1 MKRLGLVFVIALGS
15 MQAHAQWLGPA
26 RNALHESKPIIDMRL
41 RTESV
46 DQAGMAHD
54 ATANTLRGRVGFET
68 GKAWNTSLLAEGD
81 LLWTFGTN
89 YNSTTNGHTAYPVVA
104 DPKTHEINRL
114 QLTNASIPGT
124 TLVLGRQRIVLDDQR
139 FVANVGWRQN
149 EQTFDAVRVTNKSIA
164 NLTLDVAYL
173 GRINRVFGN
182 ESPVGDY
189 EGDNYVAN
197 VAYQLPVGKLTGFA
211 YLLDFDEAPT
221 DSSQTLGV
229 RFAGERVVRRV
240 KVAYATS
247 WASQEDRANNPLDYS
262 DDFYAAEITGTLRQ
276 WSLGAGVEILEGD
289 GVKGFATPLA
299 TLHKFQGW
307 ADKFLN
313 TPPNGI
319 DDRYVT
325 LGYATKGV
333 GMLDTLSATAAYHLF
348 EAERGALEYGREL
361 NLQLQAKWHRLSGTL
376 KYADYRAERFAT
388 DTKKLWAQVEFIW

>member
-1 MKRLGLVFVIALGS
+1 
-15 MQAHAQWLGPA
+15 
-26 RNALHESKPIIDMRL
+26 
-41 RTESV
+41 
-46 DQAGMAHD
+46 
-54 ATANTLRGRVGFET
+54 
-68 GKAWNTSLLAEGD
+68 
-81 LLWTFGTN
+81 
-89 YNSTTNGHTAYPVVA
+89 
-104 DPKTHEINRL
+104 
-114 QLTNASIPGT
+114 
-124 TLVLGRQRIVLDDQR
+124 VLDDQR

-149 EQTFDAVRVTNKSIA
+149 EQTFDAVRVTNRSIT
-164 NLTLDVAYL
+164 NVTIDLAYL
-173 GRINRVFGN
+173 GRINRVFGR
-182 ESPVGDY
+182 ESPVGHY

-197 VAYQLPVGKLTGFA
+197 VAYQTPLGKLTGFG
-211 YLLDFDEAPT
+211 YLLDFEEAPA

-240 KVAYATS
+240 KLAYATS

-262 DDFYAAEITGTLRQ
+262 DDFYALEVTGTIRQ

-333 GMLDTLSATAAYHLF
+333 GVLDTLSASAAWHAF
-348 EAERGALEYGREL
+348 EAERGPLDYGSEL
-361 NLQLQAKWHRLSGTL
+361 NLQLQAKWRRFSGTL
-376 KYADYRAERFAT
+376 KFADYHADRFAS
-388 DTKKLWAQVEFIW
+388 DTRKFWVQVDFVW